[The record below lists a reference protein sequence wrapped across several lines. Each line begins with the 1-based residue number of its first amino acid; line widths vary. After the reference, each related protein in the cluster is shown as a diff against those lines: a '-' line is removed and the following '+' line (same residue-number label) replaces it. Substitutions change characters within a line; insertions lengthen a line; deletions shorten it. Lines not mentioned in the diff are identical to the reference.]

1 MALTKEG
8 ILLREYAK
16 KRLDEMAVDEPTALF
31 QLKLTQLT
39 IPTKRYEVLREDLER
54 MIASNNDRTILPVRK
69 LEDPDKMSIWV
80 DDNHPHHMN
89 TDKSRL
95 NSNRR
100 DQETSLRKRIDE
112 YNKKRNQSS
121 KFSSIKD

>member
-8 ILLREYAK
+8 IALREYSK
-16 KRLDEMAVDEPTALF
+16 KRLDEIAVDEPTAFF
-31 QLKLTQLT
+31 QLNLSQLT
-39 IPTKRYEVLREDLER
+39 IPTKRYEILLEELER
-54 MIASNNDRTILPVRK
+54 MWNSNSERKILPVGK

-80 DDNHPHHMN
+80 DDNHPHHYN

-100 DQETSLRKRIDE
+100 DQETSLRKRIND
-112 YNKKRNQSS
+112 YNKRSNQSH
-121 KFSSIKD
+121 KFSSIED